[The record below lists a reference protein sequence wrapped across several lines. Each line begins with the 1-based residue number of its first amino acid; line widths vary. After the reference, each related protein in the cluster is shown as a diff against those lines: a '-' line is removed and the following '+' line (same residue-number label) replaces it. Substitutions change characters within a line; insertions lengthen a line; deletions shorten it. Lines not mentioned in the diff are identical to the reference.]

1 MNWTNNQ
8 LAKKEVAPI
17 KSIDED
23 FSSGEKLIQLLG
35 NSCPFHLVGKYIADR
50 ACEPI
55 CMSVPKGSENSFQS
69 NA

>member
-35 NSCPFHLVGKYIADR
+35 NSSPFHLVGK
-50 ACEPI
+50 
-55 CMSVPKGSENSFQS
+55 
-69 NA
+69 